1 MGKMISLRQ
10 LAANQLNA
18 QKSTGPKTTEGRAVS
33 KMNALKHGIF
43 SKEVLVRGLNL
54 KENSRE
60 LEALYERFW
69 EDYDPVGPVQ
79 EMLVIQIVTL
89 QWRLRRV
96 LTAESGEIA
105 LSVDG
110 GQWRRSRSNPRW
122 EWMGLFPQGEP
133 VCEMEESA
141 LGNSVVAS
149 WLHEV
154 RARVEQDGEL
164 TEAAIKIPFFGKPNS
179 LSRELEG
186 LRVRLSQN
194 SDGAGPASGREAN
207 KQQALRAIDRKLERL
222 ESCKADCEKREAAEE
237 QARQAAA
244 VLPSPQVLDK
254 IMRYEAM
261 LQRQLYRAMAQL
273 ERLQRMRQ
281 GESVPPPMTME
292 VSERV

>member
-1 MGKMISLRQ
+1 
-10 LAANQLNA
+10 
-18 QKSTGPKTTEGRAVS
+18 
-33 KMNALKHGIF
+33 
-43 SKEVLVRGLNL
+43 
-54 KENSRE
+54 
-60 LEALYERFW
+60 
-69 EDYDPVGPVQ
+69 
-79 EMLVIQIVTL
+79 
-89 QWRLRRV
+89 
-96 LTAESGEIA
+96 
-105 LSVDG
+105 
-110 GQWRRSRSNPRW
+110 
-122 EWMGLFPQGEP
+122 
-133 VCEMEESA
+133 
-141 LGNSVVAS
+141 
-149 WLHEV
+149 
-154 RARVEQDGEL
+154 
-164 TEAAIKIPFFGKPNS
+164 
-179 LSRELEG
+179 LEG